1 MLFAHF
7 VRCKG
12 QIMLVF
18 VRYKGQKVCI
28 FVRYRGQNCPK
39 KLIYASFFSKKSFS
53 ATLFS
58 FFSIQT
64 AAKRHLTSHLTE
76 NLPQIGGSL
85 CIAAEIISRFP
96 FRAYGV

>member
-12 QIMLVF
+12 QIVLVF

-39 KLIYASFFSKKSFS
+39 KLIYASF
-53 ATLFS
+53 LFTKMLFTS
-58 FFSIQT
+58 IFYILQYSNCCKAAFFI
-64 AAKRHLTSHLTE
+64 SHLTE

-85 CIAAEIISRFP
+85 CILHR
-96 FRAYGV
+96 GG

>member
-18 VRYKGQKVCI
+18 VRYKGQLLQI

-39 KLIYASFFSKKSFS
+39 KLIYASFSSKKK
-53 ATLFS
+53 LFS
-58 FFSIQT
+58 YIFFILQYSNCGIAT
-64 AAKRHLTSHLTE
+64 FFISHLTE

-85 CIAAEIISRFP
+85 YILHR
-96 FRAYGV
+96 GG